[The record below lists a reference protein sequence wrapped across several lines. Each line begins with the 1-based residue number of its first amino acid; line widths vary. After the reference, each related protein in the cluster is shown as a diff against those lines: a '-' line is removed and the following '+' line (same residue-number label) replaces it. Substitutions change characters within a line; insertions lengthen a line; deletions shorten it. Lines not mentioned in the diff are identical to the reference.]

1 MMSTGN
7 FRKQR
12 EEPLNPTI
20 DRPAVSDEASLGE
33 PLDDVTVAQRYRPT
47 NVSIGQRHHRE
58 ATVRESTGQPGGEAA
73 LARMTAPALS
83 AKSRLSVLTCPLAVA
98 PNTSHDQSFLLVCN
112 GH

>member
-33 PLDDVTVAQRYRPT
+33 PLDDVSIAQAIADVPAH
-47 NVSIGQRHHRE
+47 GHRDHIIRE
-58 ATVRESTGQPGGEAA
+58 SVVREGTRRASRKPASA
-73 LARMTAPALS
+73 VVAPPALS
-83 AKSRLSVLTCPLAVA
+83 TQPRRSVLPCPLAPTPDA
-98 PNTSHDQSFLLVCN
+98 LHDHPLVYELK
-112 GH
+112 

>member
-33 PLDDVTVAQRYRPT
+33 PLDDVTVAQRSRAY
-47 NVSIGQRHHRE
+47 QRVNRAMTSSGSHGARK
-58 ATVRESTGQPGGEAA
+58 RWSTG
-73 LARMTAPALS
+73 R
-83 AKSRLSVLTCPLAVA
+83 
-98 PNTSHDQSFLLVCN
+98 
-112 GH
+112 